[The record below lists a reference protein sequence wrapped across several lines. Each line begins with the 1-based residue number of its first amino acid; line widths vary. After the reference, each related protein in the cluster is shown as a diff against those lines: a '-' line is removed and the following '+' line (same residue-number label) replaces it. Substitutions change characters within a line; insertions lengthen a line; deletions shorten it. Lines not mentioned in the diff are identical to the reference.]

1 MCRRSRERAIP
12 WHCRAK
18 PYRCQRKRVFLAAE
32 HGTRLKSFVD
42 LSALTELLLPL
53 DEPCRE
59 EVLVHVADPLAY
71 VRGENQSHSR
81 AIELDADTVLMAVG
95 GLAQGMLQGYSTRR
109 SAEEFVEHLLDGV
122 RERGLEQLF
131 S

>member
-1 MCRRSRERAIP
+1 MNVRSHGICRT
-12 WHCRAK
+12 K
-18 PYRCQRKRVFLAAE
+18 PYRCQCKRVFLAAE
-32 HGTRLKSFVD
+32 HGTRLKSFVE

-71 VRGENQSHSR
+71 VRGDDQSDSR

-109 SAEEFVEHLLDGV
+109 SAEKFVEHLLDGV
-122 RERGLEQLF
+122 RE
-131 S
+131 